1 MPDQPMPGLAR
12 DPGAVLTIVT
22 LRGQQARPCLP
33 AVRSRTT
40 ARTVEKPRGVRAALR
55 PVPATYPATPVVS
68 CCRNWGGVPGFLEAQ
83 IDHLDELIVPLVTTR
98 APGLSNL
105 MLVVPPPW
113 SCA

>member
-12 DPGAVLTIVT
+12 DPGAVLAVVT
-22 LRGQQARPCLP
+22 LRGNRPGHALP

-55 PVPATYPATPVVS
+55 PVPAAYPATPVVS

-83 IDHLDELIVPLVTTR
+83 IEYLGELIVPLVTTR
-98 APGLSNL
+98 APGLSDL
-105 MLVVPPPW
+105 MLAVPPPW